1 MSESFIFIDC
11 NYPEVY
17 YYGDERHM
25 QGLVE
30 LGGCPSRREG
40 PSLVGKRPG
49 DVVEVEVTWGEGDVR
64 TEHWDVVEAPAF
76 WAGAEE
82 EMKEI
87 TSHLELLEVDI
98 SAVESQINKAWF
110 RQTANE
116 LRQVRSKL
124 LGRMKELTKGECDGN

>member
-1 MSESFIFIDC
+1 
-11 NYPEVY
+11 
-17 YYGDERHM
+17 
-25 QGLVE
+25 
-30 LGGCPSRREG
+30 
-40 PSLVGKRPG
+40 
-49 DVVEVEVTWGEGDVR
+49 
-64 TEHWDVVEAPAF
+64 VVEAPAF